1 MEILVGPLGFV
12 HPKMCEKFGSSTAPP
27 DKTVNGLLNAVE
39 VLIFRGNNGR
49 LFRTVTSEAPKGF
62 AGFGYAI
69 GTADFNGDGTPETEV
84 GIPYEDADLIGPDG
98 DVETHLQIGQI
109 EVH

>member
-12 HPKMCEKFGSSTAPP
+12 RLKMWGKFGSSTAPP
-27 DKTVNGLLNAVE
+27 DKTLNGLLNAVE

-62 AGFGYAI
+62 AGFRNAI
-69 GTADFNGDGTPETEV
+69 GTADFDGDGTPATVV

-98 DVETHLQIGQI
+98 DVETHLQPWSD
-109 EVH
+109 